1 MRTLRYVC
9 LFAGALCLLVKLIF
23 GQGNGSWHDP
33 SPHRSVFATVEEG
46 VRLEVLDWGG
56 EGRPVVLLAGL
67 GNTAHIF
74 DEFAVKL
81 SGPYHVY
88 GITRRGYGASS
99 RPLSG
104 YSEQRLSDDVLVV
117 LDSLKLVQPVLIGH
131 SIAGDELTALGAQH
145 SDRLGGLVY
154 LDAAA
159 NPAESATPEYE
170 ALFRSLPEV
179 MRSSN
184 GPSRNDTRSPQA
196 FRDGSASQRIAG
208 GSTAGSKS
216 GGRCKHTPK
225 GVSARSNPAS
235 SNEKERTTK
244 EKNNDH

>member
-23 GQGNGSWHDP
+23 GQRNGSWHDP
-33 SPHRSVFATVEEG
+33 SPHRSVFVTVEEG

-56 EGRPVVLLAGL
+56 EGRPVVLLARL

-74 DEFAVKL
+74 DEFAVRL

-104 YSEQRLSDDVLVV
+104 YSEQRLSDDVLVM

-131 SIAGDELTALGAQH
+131 SIAGAQPQI
-145 SDRLGGLVY
+145 DWEGWCAWTRLPIPP
-154 LDAAA
+154 
-159 NPAESATPEYE
+159 NPQRQNMKRYS
-170 ALFRSLPEV
+170 EV
-179 MRSSN
+179 
-184 GPSRNDTRSPQA
+184 
-196 FRDGSASQRIAG
+196 
-208 GSTAGSKS
+208 
-216 GGRCKHTPK
+216 CPK
-225 GVSARSNPAS
+225 
-235 SNEKERTTK
+235 
-244 EKNNDH
+244 

>member
-159 NPAESATPEYE
+159 NPTESATPEYE

-184 GPSRNDTRSPQA
+184 GTL
-196 FRDGSASQRIAG
+196 AG
-208 GSTAGSKS
+208 
-216 GGRCKHTPK
+216 
-225 GVSARSNPAS
+225 
-235 SNEKERTTK
+235 
-244 EKNNDH
+244 

>member
-33 SPHRSVFATVEEG
+33 SPHRSVFVTVEEG

-67 GNTAHIF
+67 GNTARIF

-104 YSEQRLSDDVLVV
+104 HSEQRLSDDVLVV
-117 LDSLKLVQPVLIGH
+117 LDSLKLVQPGPIGH
-131 SIAGDELTALGAQH
+131 SIAGDELSRGPLEVFAWLSFPARITIFLYRMKMMFSRVAFVLGSSDVGVHRLGRHSDHYHGFASARGGAQ
-145 SDRLGGLVY
+145 SLSCNEWSPSSEADR
-154 LDAAA
+154 
-159 NPAESATPEYE
+159 
-170 ALFRSLPEV
+170 
-179 MRSSN
+179 
-184 GPSRNDTRSPQA
+184 
-196 FRDGSASQRIAG
+196 AG
-208 GSTAGSKS
+208 FS
-216 GGRCKHTPK
+216 
-225 GVSARSNPAS
+225 
-235 SNEKERTTK
+235 
-244 EKNNDH
+244 